1 MPRGSR
7 HSVSKSALHGKGR
20 KSRKK
25 RRAVSHPAPLAA
37 KRISPS
43 RGAPAALTPSAA
55 RAQQI
60 VPQYPYVAGELKRI
74 GIITGAMLLILIILS
89 LVQR

>member
-7 HSVSKSALHGKGR
+7 HPVSKSAQHGKGR

-25 RRAVSHPAPLAA
+25 RRPVLHPAPLAS

-43 RGAPAALTPSAA
+43 RGAPSVA
-55 RAQQI
+55 RAPQI

-89 LVQR
+89 LVL